1 MAWVGRDLKDQIIP
15 TPSCGGFYTRSF
27 RADPKDRLL
36 RKGLA
41 HELNQRENSTETLCS
56 VAADSSGG
64 AATSEETHRTFQ
76 TSCRRIS
83 AVRIIVA
90 QAEGNTRR
98 YCEASELPRIAERK
112 ERKRRGWRGRKGS
125 RIGAELNPGNTPGLG
140 NQ

>member
-1 MAWVGRDLKDQIIP
+1 MAWVGRDLKDQLVP
-15 TPSCGGFYTRSF
+15 TPCCGGFYTRSF
-27 RADPKDRLL
+27 RA
-36 RKGLA
+36 
-41 HELNQRENSTETLCS
+41 TETLCS
-56 VAADSSGG
+56 VAADSSGD
-64 AATSEETHRTFQ
+64 AATSEETHCMFQ
-76 TSCRRIS
+76 TSCRRVS